1 VIRSWTDSK
10 GVQHRIPPSIC
21 SLLNSKTTG
30 TGNSAEVLRQFKQEM
45 IYSPP
50 AGGDLSEVPP
60 SKKDVK
66 VRFSLLV
73 DESCTTTVSH
83 AAVNITK
90 LLKKILANPKVTASD
105 KLSQSHGDQLLRRQ
119 RNTWS
124 RHRGMTESEPQRT
137 LARSAGRT
145 RQRCSAAPSVL
156 FQPRQTLFRTP
167 AASSA

>member
-1 VIRSWTDSK
+1 
-10 GVQHRIPPSIC
+10 
-21 SLLNSKTTG
+21 
-30 TGNSAEVLRQFKQEM
+30 M

-105 KLSQSHGDQLLRRQ
+105 KLSVA
-119 RNTWS
+119 
-124 RHRGMTESEPQRT
+124 RG
-137 LARSAGRT
+137 
-145 RQRCSAAPSVL
+145 SAAQEAKEYMESASRDDRKRTAEDSGTLGGENAAKVHRCPICAIPAEANVVPHSCCIERMNKDFDAIL
-156 FQPRQTLFRTP
+156 TKPRNSMAEKRTNME
-167 AASSA
+167 